1 MKPTSIARKLRNNA
15 IDAEIM
21 LWSAIKNRKLGGFKF
36 RRQAP
41 IRKYVVGFVCHKNH
55 LLLKLMAHSIW
66 ENMIQVQRETLV
78 YNCENFV

>member
-41 IRKYVVGFVCHKNH
+41 IGKYVVGFVCHKKSFIIEADGAQHMGKYDSGAKRNSC
-55 LLLKLMAHSIW
+55 L
-66 ENMIQVQRETLV
+66 
-78 YNCENFV
+78 

>member
-1 MKPTSIARKLRNNA
+1 MKPTSIARKLRNNR

-41 IRKYVVGFVCHKNH
+41 IGKYVVGFVCHKKSFIIEADGGQYIGKYDSGSKRNSC
-55 LLLKLMAHSIW
+55 L
-66 ENMIQVQRETLV
+66 
-78 YNCENFV
+78 